1 MTSTTD
7 PVRTLEAAL
16 DGTLDERGRRWLE
29 QAIGRVAERGQAVL
43 EVFPAAGRSC
53 GRGPLPGMPGWT
65 VDQAARARL
74 LLALPQEGAPL
85 GELLFDV
92 YRYGDAAERIAVL
105 KALAVLDGADPAEGG
120 ADLAEGGR
128 APGGRLGGHG
138 LPIVRDAL
146 RTNDTRLI
154 EAAVGPYAAGH
165 LADDEFRQAVLK
177 CVFVG
182 VPLSA
187 VAGLDRR
194 ADRELA
200 RMLADY
206 ARERTVA
213 GRDVPQDV
221 WPVVERHP
229 EVMQDRGRQDVHRPE
244 RIG

>member
-1 MTSTTD
+1 MTDPMSGPTGGLTGD
-7 PVRTLEAAL
+7 PVRTLDAAL
-16 DGTLDERGRRWLE
+16 GAALDERGRRWLE
-29 QAIGRVAERGQAVL
+29 QAIGRVEAHGPAVL

-53 GRGPLPGMPGWT
+53 GRGPLPDLPGWS

-74 LLALPQEGAPL
+74 LLALPEEGAPL
-85 GELLFDV
+85 GERLSEV

-105 KALAVLDGADPAEGG
+105 KALAVLDGA
-120 ADLAEGGR
+120 
-128 APGGRLGGHG
+128 GRLGGHG
-138 LPIVRDAL
+138 LAIVRDAL
-146 RTNDTRLI
+146 RTNDTRMI

-165 LADDEFRQAVLK
+165 LADGEFRQAVLK

-182 VPLSA
+182 VPLEA

-200 RMLADY
+200 RMLADF

-221 WPVVERHP
+221 WPVVRRHP
-229 EVMQDRGRQDVHRPE
+229 EVLEGKG
-244 RIG
+244 IG